1 MANMN
6 KQGKTNKQ
14 YQDSAKFAWYGVV
27 GMTLLVI
34 LLTLLGGCATI
45 QPTKKCCEKKYVITE
60 WDGDRQ
66 INWYSSNAAKYA
78 AKYCGGN
85 LEKENI
91 K

>member
-34 LLTLLGGCATI
+34 LLTLLGGCT
-45 QPTKKCCEKKYVITE
+45 TSKECCKKEQKQSYGSERT
-60 WDGDRQ
+60 
-66 INWYSSNAAKYA
+66 N
-78 AKYCGGN
+78 
-85 LEKENI
+85 
-91 K
+91 